1 MLGNLLL
8 RTEYSFMQSLCALKD
23 VVKKSRDL
31 GYGALAIVDFG
42 NLHGGY
48 KFYKECVKNN
58 IKPIIGIEVN
68 VKKDELL
75 VPIALYAMDNFGYQ
89 NLLKIA
95 SRYKINHEELDI
107 AYLEK
112 CGLGILGIINGN
124 SNCIENRNNSFIL
137 QIKESLSNLYF
148 GVTKE
153 NILNDYANLHN
164 YASSLKIEEVGVCD
178 TRYLDSEDI
187 ESYNILQAIAS
198 NKLVKDCVV
207 DSTNYNFI
215 NSNEYIKVFEKYPY
229 LIKNNQKIVDS
240 CNVTIK
246 NDGFLLPEY
255 DSKIDA
261 NAYLQALCLKGLEKR
276 LGEVNTRYYERL
288 SKELNTIKKMGFAD
302 YFLIVWDYVKYAK
315 KSGVYV
321 GPGRGSAPASLVSYS
336 LGITDVDPLRYQLL
350 FERFLNIERISM
362 PDIDIDFPDNERDLV
377 IRYVGEKYGMN
388 RVAHIATF
396 GTFQVK
402 SAVRDVAKALG
413 LSNVRLEEVLK
424 YLKNTSKHLQEAI
437 EKSAD
442 LQNMMENYP
451 DIQKVLTVACRI
463 EGLPRNVSTHAAGI
477 IITKYDLVNYT
488 PLDNG
493 LNGIYQTQFE
503 ASDLEELGLLKMD
516 FLGLRNLTIIK
527 NCVTMIQN
535 DFPNFELPFE
545 YNDKMTLQMISNGD
559 TTGVFQLESEGMRQT
574 LRQMGVETFEDI
586 CSALALYRPG
596 PMEMI
601 PDFISRKKG
610 QTKITYL
617 HKDLENI
624 LKPTNGIIVYQ
635 DQIMLIAWK
644 FAGYTLGEADVLR
657 RAVSKKKKDI
667 LIKEK
672 EKFVISSINKGY
684 TKEIAEEIYEY
695 ILKFAN
701 YGFNK
706 AHSVAYSVVAY
717 LTAYLKCHYPS
728 YYFSVLL
735 NSVIG
740 TNNLLS
746 NYIDEI
752 NKRQIK
758 VVNPDINLSED
769 NFKVTKNQI
778 LMPLTAIE
786 GLGPSYVNEILKI
799 KKERYF
805 DNFEDFVNRV
815 SEILPAQLIEN
826 IIYSGALDSFG
837 LTKKAMIDNYGSL
850 SNRKKYAFVKNMTN
864 VVFDTEEFS
873 YGFLLEKEL
882 QVLGI
887 NLKYNFMY
895 QYEGYFRK
903 KMVRKIKD
911 INVGRVSILGIITRI
926 REITTKSNSKMF
938 FADIKDDT
946 GNVGL
951 TIFPKLYLDFLDVKV
966 GSVLIISGNL
976 EVRNSERQI
985 IVENFRII

>member
-23 VVKKSRDL
+23 VVKKSKDL
-31 GYGALAIVDFG
+31 GYDALAIADFG

-48 KFYKECVKNN
+48 KFYKECIKNN

-68 VKKDELL
+68 VKKDEIQS
-75 VPIALYAMDNFGYQ
+75 PIALYAMDNFGYQ

-95 SRYKINHEELDI
+95 SRYKINQEVLDI
-107 AYLEK
+107 SYLEK
-112 CGLGILGIINGN
+112 CGLGILGIINA
-124 SNCIENRNNSFIL
+124 STYCVENRNNAFIL
-137 QIKESLSNLYF
+137 QIKESLSKLYF

-153 NILNDYANLHN
+153 TISNDYENFHK
-164 YASSLKIEEVGVCD
+164 YASDLKIDEVGIND
-178 TRYLDSEDI
+178 TRYLDFEDL
-187 ESYNILQAIAS
+187 ESYNILRAIAN
-198 NKLVKDCVV
+198 NKLVKDCVI
-207 DSTNYNFI
+207 DTTNYALI
-215 NSNEYIKVFEKYPY
+215 NINEYCKAFEKYPY
-229 LIKNNQKIVDS
+229 LIANNQLIVDA

-246 NDGFLLPEY
+246 NEGFLLPEY
-255 DSKIDA
+255 DPKLDA

-276 LGEVNTRYYERL
+276 LGEVNNRYYERL
-288 SKELNTIKKMGFAD
+288 SKELNTIRKMGFAD

-315 KSGVYV
+315 KSGVFV

-336 LGITDVDPLRYQLL
+336 LGITDVDPLKYQLL

-413 LSNVRLEEVLK
+413 LSNIRLEEVLK
-424 YLKNTSKHLQEAI
+424 HLKNTSKHLQDVI
-437 EKSAD
+437 EKTPE

-451 DIQKVLTVACRI
+451 DINKVLTVACRI

-503 ASDLEELGLLKMD
+503 ASDLEDLGLLKMD

-527 NCVTMIQN
+527 NCVTMIQK
-535 DFPNFELPFE
+535 DFPNFELPSE
-545 YNDKMTLQMISNGD
+545 YNDKLTLQMISNGD
-559 TTGVFQLESEGMRQT
+559 TTGVFQLESDGMRQT
-574 LRQMGVETFEDI
+574 LRQMGVDSFEDI

-610 QTKITYL
+610 QKEITYL

-624 LKPTNGIIVYQ
+624 LRPTNGIIVYQ

-657 RAVSKKKKDI
+657 RAVSKKKKEV
-667 LIKEK
+667 LLKEK
-672 EKFVISSINKGY
+672 EKFVTSSVNKGY
-684 TKEIAEEIYEY
+684 TKEVAEEIYEY

-706 AHSVAYSVVAY
+706 AHSIAYSVVAY
-717 LTAYLKCHYPS
+717 LTAYLKCHYAS

-746 NYIDEI
+746 NYIGEI

-758 VVNPDINLSED
+758 VINPDINISDE
-769 NFKVTKNQI
+769 NFKVLDNQI
-778 LMPLTAIE
+778 VMPLTAIE
-786 GLGPSYVNEILKI
+786 GLGPSYVSEILNVR
-799 KKERYF
+799 KEKDF
-805 DNFEDFVNRV
+805 ENFEDFVNR
-815 SEILPAQLIEN
+815 IGDIIPAQLIEN
-826 IIYSGALDSFG
+826 IIYSGALDNFG
-837 LTKKAMIDNYGSL
+837 LTKKTMIDNYGL
-850 SNRKKYAFVKNMTN
+850 LNNRKKYSFVKNMTN

-911 INVGRVSILGIITRI
+911 VGIGRVSILGIITRI

-951 TIFPKLYLDFLDVKV
+951 TIFPKLYLDFVDVKI
-966 GSVLIISGNL
+966 GSVLIVTGNL
-976 EVRNSERQI
+976 EVRNSERQVV
-985 IVENFRII
+985 VENFRII

>member
-23 VVKKSRDL
+23 IVNRSKDA
-31 GYGALAIVDFG
+31 GYEALAIVDFG

-48 KFYKECVKNN
+48 KFYKECVKNR
-58 IKPIIGIEVN
+58 IKPIIGIEIN
-68 VKKDELL
+68 INKDDFQSS
-75 VPIALYAMDNFGYQ
+75 IALYAMDKFGYQ

-95 SRYKINHEELDI
+95 SRYKINHETLDI
-107 AYLEK
+107 SYLEK
-112 CGLGILGIINGN
+112 YGLGILGIIQSN
-124 SNCIENRNNSFIL
+124 SNAILNHNNSFIN
-137 QIKESLSNLYF
+137 QIKESLSKLYVGIDRDNLM
-148 GVTKE
+148 
-153 NILNDYANLHN
+153 NN
-164 YASSLKIEEVGVCD
+164 YSSIHQFALELKLEEVGLYD
-178 TRYLDSEDI
+178 TRYLETSDL
-187 ESYNILQAIAS
+187 ESYNVLKAIAN
-198 NKLVKDCVV
+198 NKLVKDCVI
-207 DSTNYNFI
+207 DEKDYSLI
-215 NSNEYIKVFEKYPY
+215 SKDEYCEIFKRYPY
-229 LIKNNQKIVDS
+229 LIDNNQKIVDM

-246 NDGFLLPEY
+246 SDGFLLPEY
-255 DSKIDA
+255 ESNLDA
-261 NAYLQALCLKGLEKR
+261 NGYLQALCLKGIEKR
-276 LGEVNTRYYERL
+276 LGSVNNRYYERL
-288 SKELNTIKKMGFAD
+288 SKELDTIKKMGFAD

-315 KSGVYV
+315 KSGILV
-321 GPGRGSAPASLVSYS
+321 GPGRGSAPASLVSYA
-336 LGITDVDPLRYQLL
+336 LGITDIDPLRYQLL

-362 PDIDIDFPDNERDLV
+362 PDIDIDFPDNERDAV

-402 SAVRDVAKALG
+402 SAVRDTAKALG
-413 LSNVRLEEVLK
+413 LSNIRLEEILK
-424 YLKNTSKHLQEAI
+424 HLKNTSKHLKEAI
-437 EKSAD
+437 DNSSE

-451 DIQKVLTVACRI
+451 DINKVLTVACRI

-477 IITKYDLVNYT
+477 IITKYDLVTYT

-527 NCVTMIQN
+527 NCLTMIQK
-535 DFPNFELPFE
+535 DFPNFELPAE
-545 YNDKMTLQMISNGD
+545 YNDKVTLKMISNGD

-574 LRQMGVETFEDI
+574 LRQMGVESFEDI

-596 PMEMI
+596 PMDMI
-601 PDFISRKKG
+601 PEFISRKKG
-610 QTKITYL
+610 QQKVTYL
-617 HKDLENI
+617 HKDLESI
-624 LKPTNGIIVYQ
+624 LKPTHGIIVYQ

-657 RAVSKKKKDI
+657 RAVSKKKKDV

-672 EKFVISSINKGY
+672 EKFVTSSMNKGY
-684 TKEIAEEIYEY
+684 SKEVAEEIYEY

-706 AHSVAYSVVAY
+706 AHSVAYSVIAY
-717 LTAYLKCHYPS
+717 LTAYLKCHFAS

-746 NYIDEI
+746 NYIGEI

-758 VVNPDINLSED
+758 VINPDINISEEG
-769 NFKVTKNQI
+769 FKVINNEI
-778 LMPLTAIE
+778 IMPLTAIE
-786 GLGPSYVNEILKI
+786 GLGPSYVNEILSVR
-799 KKERYF
+799 KEGQF
-805 DNFEDFVNRV
+805 KSFEDFINRV
-815 SEILPAQLIEN
+815 SEIIPAQLIEN
-826 IIYSGALDSFG
+826 IIYSGALDNFG
-837 LTKKAMIDNYGSL
+837 VTKKAMIDNYGSI
-850 SNRKKYAFVKNMTN
+850 SNRKKYSFVKNVTS
-864 VVFDTEEFS
+864 VVYDSEEFS

-911 INVGRVSILGIITRI
+911 INLGRVSILGIVTRI

-951 TIFPKLYLDFLDVKV
+951 TIFPKLYLDFVDVKIGTV
-966 GSVLIISGNL
+966 IMVTGNL
-976 EVRNSERQI
+976 EVRNSERQVV
-985 IVENFRII
+985 VENFRII